1 MLRRATI
8 LGVSVVL
15 FAAMVLLF
23 IRPGLETTNT
33 PPPPLPPPAQAKT
46 MTVNSST
53 PVRWS
58 AKIDEP
64 VRKALQ
70 TGRRRLA
77 ITVSAYEPP
86 EGAAMLVVR
95 LLTADPNEPRE
106 IGRFSVH
113 PNAPFNVSDGVEPH
127 RFLISLADEAGLP
140 EESQVRVEVGFD
152 TSHGEVR
159 GGMAEIAFEIVD
171 ITPPASQE

>member
-1 MLRRATI
+1 
-8 LGVSVVL
+8 
-15 FAAMVLLF
+15 
-23 IRPGLETTNT
+23 
-33 PPPPLPPPAQAKT
+33 
-46 MTVNSST
+46 MTLKSST

-58 AKIDEP
+58 AKIDEQI
-64 VRKALQ
+64 RKGLQ
-70 TGRRRLA
+70 TGQRRLA

-86 EGAAMLVVR
+86 EGAAMLVVN
-95 LLTADPNEPRE
+95 LLTADSNEPRE

-113 PNAPFNVSDGVEPH
+113 PNAPFKVSDGVEPH

-140 EESQVRVEVGFD
+140 EESQIRVEVGFD
-152 TSHGEVR
+152 SSLGEVR